1 MEARLPVEQRPA
13 QEDEQVATNQESES
27 SGLPASWTSADLKTL
42 ADKVYELLLQDL
54 MLERERGLW

>member
-1 MEARLPVEQRPA
+1 MEARLPTEQRSV
-13 QEDEQVATNQESES
+13 QEDEQAATNQESES
-27 SGLPASWTSADLKTL
+27 SGLPAEWTRADLGAL